1 MVDGGRGQGRGQRK
15 EQPAAPDAAAFRP
28 SPEEVDLL
36 LAGLG
41 RLIEDAAL
49 GAGVD
54 EDLFGECQA
63 ELARLQAIDDLT
75 EDQTRAAVDLLY
87 RWNEVTHSDA
97 PPPTRPGLYP
107 DPAGRYR
114 KRYWTGTAWGAGVG
128 RPKKG

>member
-1 MVDGGRGQGRGQRK
+1 MVERGGGQGRTQG
-15 EQPAAPDAAAFRP
+15 EAQPPAPDPAGFRP
-28 SPEEVDLL
+28 SSDEVDLL

-41 RLIEDAAL
+41 RLIDDAAL
-49 GAGVD
+49 GAQFD
-54 EDLFGECQA
+54 EALFGECQA

-75 EDQTRAAVDLLY
+75 EPQTRAAVDLLY

-97 PPPTRPGLYP
+97 QPPTRPGLYP

-128 RPKKG
+128 RRKKG

>member
-1 MVDGGRGQGRGQRK
+1 MGEGGRGRGRAQGK
-15 EQPAAPDAAAFRP
+15 EQPAAPDGADFRP

-36 LAGLG
+36 LNGLG
-41 RLIEDAAL
+41 RLIDAAAL

-54 EDLFGECQA
+54 EELFGECQA

-75 EDQTRAAVDLLY
+75 EAQTRAAVDLLY
-87 RWNEVTHSDA
+87 RWNEVTHSEA
-97 PPPTRPGLYP
+97 PRPTTPGLYP

-114 KRYWTGTAWGAGVG
+114 KRYWNGTAWGSGVG

>member
-1 MVDGGRGQGRGQRK
+1 MAEGGRGGGRTRGTA
-15 EQPAAPDAAAFRP
+15 QPAAVDAAGYRP

-41 RLIEDAAL
+41 RLIDEAAL

-54 EDLFGECQA
+54 EELFGECQA

-75 EDQTRAAVDLLY
+75 EAQTRAAVDLLY
-87 RWNEVTHSDA
+87 RWNEVTHSDT

-114 KRYWTGTAWGAGVG
+114 KRYWTGTAWGSGVG